1 MAPTHDPLYRQR
13 PFSSF
18 RLAGL
23 LVAAALAWPAH
34 SGTLTWDGG
43 NTGNGQSD
51 GGDGTWDTNT
61 TANWWNGAGD
71 VVWPLAGGL
80 DDDAVFADAVGTV
93 TLSAVNA
100 NDLTFNTTGYLIQGG
115 TLTLDGTTPTLT
127 AGPGISATISSIIAG
142 SAGLTKAGA
151 GTITLQGVNTYTG
164 GTTLGA
170 SAGTLIARITTT
182 QNSLSTGAVAIGTGS
197 TVQIDKANTTGDVT
211 IANAFSGAGTLQV
224 LFAAGT
230 TARNTYLTGLSGFTG
245 TLRLSNAGATGDKF
259 NAGNAGTTAA
269 ALIVDAGS
277 QLFMNSGTAAFNG
290 GINVQG
296 TGNTETRGAIRLIG
310 TLGGNVTLAGNTTI
324 GTEGGVMSGNITSGA
339 AGTQTLTFGT
349 ANSPG
354 NASLS
359 GIIGGGT
366 GTLALVKT
374 QAGTVTLTGVNT
386 FTGGTVINASSG
398 TLSARVTTGQTALGT
413 GAVSVGA
420 GSTLV
425 IDNVNTANNTLVTVS
440 NAVTGTGTVRLN
452 FAAGGS
458 PRNTTLPGLTGF
470 TGTLRLSNSGG
481 NADKWNAANYTL
493 NAALI
498 IDSGSQLYV
507 NTGPVSITG
516 GINLQGTGNT
526 ENRGAIRLGQS
537 LNANLALAANASI
550 GTEGGTLNGNITSA
564 AAGTQ
569 TLTFGTSSSTG
580 NTTVN
585 GNIGGGTGTLAV
597 TKTQAGT
604 LTLNGVHTYNG
615 QTTVAGGTLL
625 LPSTASLATSGVME
639 TQAGATLTL
648 SGPLSLS
655 GAAQLRTQTGTGTG
669 TINISAGVTVTN
681 GGSNG
686 MIIGQNTANHA
697 GVFNVAGTYTQNTGS
712 AIFGNNV
719 ATATGTLN
727 VNNGGVVTFA
737 ASMNNSSASGSAGA
751 AGVVLG
757 RDGANGVINLNAG
770 GTLASAKGI
779 VRGTGAGTFNFDGGT
794 LRALASSTAFLDVTT
809 SVVNAGG
816 AVVDSNGFDITL
828 VDGLLAGTGAG
839 GLAKNGG
846 GVLTLAGASTYTGAT
861 TVNTGSLLI
870 SGSTLAGG
878 QINVS
883 AGATLGGGGSGG
895 AATLI
900 DTSVLAPGDTVDNH
914 ITFASLTLADQSILQ
929 FDLDAPLVNP
939 MDTAPA
945 PLSDHAAMLGA
956 LTLDGKLRINALGGF
971 GTPVGGERWLLL
983 SYSAGTGSLTDNTL
997 DVDLANSPAL
1007 ASGLTYVVDT
1017 GTDGYVYLGV
1027 VPEAGTAGLVA
1038 LGLALLARRRR

>member
-1 MAPTHDPLYRQR
+1 MESLNVSPARQ
-13 PFSSF
+13 FHLSSV
-18 RLAGL
+18 GL
-23 LVAAALAWPAH
+23 LVAAALAWPGH
-34 SGTLTWDGG
+34 SATLTWDGG
-43 NTGNGQSD
+43 NTGNAQSD
-51 GGDGTWDTNT
+51 GGNGTWDTNT
-61 TANWWNGAGD
+61 TSNWWNGAGD
-71 VVWPLAGGL
+71 VVWPVAGGL
-80 DDDAVFADAVGTV
+80 DDDAVFADTLGTV
-93 TLSAVNA
+93 TLSTVNA
-100 NDLTFNTTGYLIQGG
+100 NSLTFNTTGYQLQGG
-115 TLTLDGTTPTLT
+115 TLTLDGATPTLT

-142 SAGLTKAGA
+142 SSGLTKTGA
-151 GTITLQGVNTYTG
+151 GTITLQGVNTFTG

-182 QNSLSTGAVAIGTGS
+182 QNSLSSGAVAIGTGS
-197 TVQIDKANTTGDVT
+197 TVQIDKANTTGDIT
-211 IANAFSGAGTLQV
+211 IANAFTGAGTLQV

-245 TLRLSNAGATGDKF
+245 TLRLSNAGATADKF

-269 ALIVDAGS
+269 AVIVDSGS
-277 QLFMNSGTAAFNG
+277 QLFMNTGTAAFNG

-310 TLGGNVTLAGNTTI
+310 TLGGNVTLAGSTTI

-349 ANSPG
+349 ANSTG
-354 NASLS
+354 AATLS

-366 GTLALVKT
+366 GTIALVKT

-386 FTGGTVINASSG
+386 YTGGTVINASSG
-398 TLSARVTTGQTALGT
+398 TLSARITTAQTALGT

-425 IDNVNTANNTLVTVS
+425 LDNVNTANSSVVTVS
-440 NAVTGTGTVRLN
+440 NTVTGTGTVRLN
-452 FAAGGS
+452 FAAGTS
-458 PRNTTLPGLTGF
+458 PRNTSLPGLTGF
-470 TGTLRLSNSGG
+470 TGTLRLSNSGAT
-481 NADKWNAANYTL
+481 ADKWNAANYTL
-493 NAALI
+493 NGAVI
-498 IDSGSQLYV
+498 IDSGSQLFV
-507 NTGPVSITG
+507 NTGAVSITG
-516 GINLQGTGNT
+516 GITLQGTGNS
-526 ENRGAIRLGQS
+526 ENRGAIRLSQT
-537 LNANLALAANASI
+537 LNANLALAANATL
-550 GTEGGTLNGNITSA
+550 GTEGGALNGNITSG

-569 TLTFGTSSSTG
+569 TLTFGTANSGAS
-580 NTTVN
+580 TTVN

-604 LTLNGVHTYNG
+604 LTLNGTHTYNG

-625 LPSTASLATSGVME
+625 LPSTASLATSGVVE
-639 TQAGATLTL
+639 VQAGATLTL
-648 SGPLSLS
+648 SGPLALS
-655 GAAQLRTQTGTGTG
+655 GAAQFRTATGTGTG

-697 GVFNVAGTYTQNTGS
+697 GVLNVSGAYTQTVGS
-712 AIFGNNV
+712 AMFGNNV
-719 ATATGTLN
+719 STATGTLN

-737 ASMNNSSASGSAGA
+737 AGMINSSASGTAGA

-794 LRALASSTAFLDVTT
+794 LRALASNTSFLDVTS
-809 SVVNAGG
+809 SVVNTGG

-828 VDGLLAGTGAG
+828 VNGLLAGAGAG
-839 GLAKNGG
+839 GLAKNGAG
-846 GVLTLAGASTYTGAT
+846 ALTLAGASTYTGAT

-870 SGSTLAGG
+870 SGATLAGG

-895 AATLI
+895 AASLV
-900 DTSVLAPGDTVDNH
+900 DTSVLAPGDAVDNH
-914 ITFASLTLADQSILQ
+914 LALASLTLADQSILR
-929 FDLDAPLVNP
+929 FDLGAPLANP
-939 MDTAPA
+939 MDTVPD

-971 GTPVGGERWLLL
+971 GTPVGGERWLILTHA
-983 SYSAGTGSLTDNTL
+983 AGGLTNNTL
-997 DVDLANSPAL
+997 DVDLANSPTL

-1017 GTDGYVYLGV
+1017 TTDGFVYLGV

-1038 LGLALLARRRR
+1038 LGLALLALRRR

>member
-1 MAPTHDPLYRQR
+1 MAPLHDSSDRQR

-23 LVAAALAWPAH
+23 LVAALAWPAH
-34 SGTLTWDGG
+34 SAPLTWDGG
-43 NTGNGQSD
+43 NTGNAQSD

-61 TANWWNGAGD
+61 TANWWNGATD
-71 VVWPLAGGL
+71 VLWPVAGGL
-80 DDDAVFADAVGTV
+80 DDDAIFGDAAGTV
-93 TLSAVNA
+93 TVNGVNA
-100 NDLTFNTTGYLIQGG
+100 NDLTFNTTGYLLQGG
-115 TLTLDGTTPTLT
+115 TLTLDGATPTIT
-127 AGPGISATISSIIAG
+127 AGPGVSATISSIIAG
-142 SAGLTKAGA
+142 ASGLTKAGA

-224 LFAAGT
+224 LLASGG
-230 TARNTYLTGLSGFTG
+230 TARNTYLTGLSGLTG

-277 QLFMNSGTAAFNG
+277 QLFMNTGTAAFNG
-290 GINVQG
+290 GITVQG

-324 GTEGGVMSGNITSGA
+324 GTEGGVLSGNITSGA

-349 ANSPG
+349 AGSIG

-366 GTLALVKT
+366 GTIALVKT

-398 TLSARVTTGQTALGT
+398 TLSARITIGQTALGT

-425 IDNVNTANNTLVTVS
+425 LDNVNTANNTVVTVS

-507 NTGPVSITG
+507 NTGAVSITG

-526 ENRGAIRLGQS
+526 ENRGAIRLGNT
-537 LNANLALAANASI
+537 LNASLALAANASI
-550 GTEGGTLNGNITSA
+550 GTEGGTLNGNITSG

-615 QTTVAGGTLL
+615 QTTAAGGTLL
-625 LPSTASLATSGVME
+625 LPSTASLATSGVLE
-639 TQAGATLTL
+639 AQAGATLTL
-648 SGPLSLS
+648 SGPLTLT
-655 GAAQLRTQTGTGTG
+655 GAGMLRTQTGTGTG
-669 TINISAGVTVTN
+669 TINISTGVTVTH
-681 GGSNG
+681 GGSSG

-697 GVFNVAGTYTQNTGS
+697 GVLNVAGTYTQNAGS
-712 AIFGNNV
+712 AMFGNNV

-737 ASMNNSSASGSAGA
+737 AGMNNSGA
-751 AGVVLG
+751 AGSGRHRGRGAGARWRERGGEPQRRRHARVRQGHRARHRRRDLQLRWRHAPCPGPEHGVPRCHRQRRQHGRRRGRLQRLRHHPGQWPARRHRRGRPRQERRWRPHPRGRQHLRG
-757 RDGANGVINLNAG
+757 RDHGQHRIVADQRLDPDRRPDQRVRRGHPGRRRIGRRGHPDRHQRARPRRRRGQPSRPGLPDSRRPVHPAFRSRRPSRQSHGHGARPPERP
-770 GTLASAKGI
+770 
-779 VRGTGAGTFNFDGGT
+779 RGDARCAHARRQAAHQRPGRLRDACRR
-794 LRALASSTAFLDVTT
+794 RALAHPHPRR
-809 SVVNAGG
+809 GRPHRQ
-816 AVVDSNGFDITL
+816 
-828 VDGLLAGTGAG
+828 
-839 GLAKNGG
+839 
-846 GVLTLAGASTYTGAT
+846 YPRRRP
-861 TVNTGSLLI
+861 
-870 SGSTLAGG
+870 G
-878 QINVS
+878 Q
-883 AGATLGGGGSGG
+883 L
-895 AATLI
+895 
-900 DTSVLAPGDTVDNH
+900 
-914 ITFASLTLADQSILQ
+914 
-929 FDLDAPLVNP
+929 
-939 MDTAPA
+939 
-945 PLSDHAAMLGA
+945 
-956 LTLDGKLRINALGGF
+956 
-971 GTPVGGERWLLL
+971 
-983 SYSAGTGSLTDNTL
+983 
-997 DVDLANSPAL
+997 PAL